1 MQKFKPHEFYMIQ
14 GARLC
19 AHRGPCEQRV
29 QTTGSRG
36 EVDVYST
43 GLHHQWLSN
52 HEQSPRSTSAPF
64 TEIIYR
70 SAHRRD
76 TIFRVTVHR
85 ARMQCDV
92 PTGIKEYIYFFFNSS
107 LCGWIFKVM
116 GPPSRRGRRRRRLR
130 IFPHHLDEI
139 NGHVFIEKVIWIFAS
154 NISVQCKN

>member
-1 MQKFKPHEFYMIQ
+1 MEYYNLTVICSKVHAESLHIFFFLSFIYFFSSRKSVHFNMQKFKPHEFYMIQ

-92 PTGIKEYIYFFFNSS
+92 PTGIKEFFF
-107 LCGWIFKVM
+107 F
-116 GPPSRRGRRRRRLR
+116 
-130 IFPHHLDEI
+130 F
-139 NGHVFIEKVIWIFAS
+139 
-154 NISVQCKN
+154 

>member
-92 PTGIKEYIYFFFNSS
+92 PTGIKEFFIFFLILLCVAEYLKSYGATVSKRQKEAAAQNFSPPFRWNKWACIYRK
-107 LCGWIFKVM
+107 GD
-116 GPPSRRGRRRRRLR
+116 
-130 IFPHHLDEI
+130 LDI
-139 NGHVFIEKVIWIFAS
+139 
-154 NISVQCKN
+154 C

>member
-92 PTGIKEYIYFFFNSS
+92 PTGIKEFFFIFFIF
-107 LCGWIFKVM
+107 LCVAEYLKLWGH
-116 GPPSRRGRRRRRLR
+116 RLEEAEGGGGSEF
-130 IFPHHLDEI
+130 FPTI
-139 NGHVFIEKVIWIFAS
+139 
-154 NISVQCKN
+154 